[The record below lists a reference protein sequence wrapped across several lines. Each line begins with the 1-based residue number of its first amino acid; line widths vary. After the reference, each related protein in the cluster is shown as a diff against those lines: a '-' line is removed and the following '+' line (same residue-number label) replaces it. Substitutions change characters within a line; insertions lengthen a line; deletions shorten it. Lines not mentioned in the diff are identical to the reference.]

1 MNFEYKILKLEEL
14 QTPSS
19 HELDIYENSA
29 REDIDTL
36 IMDKLNNLGKD
47 GWELVSVLNDRFF
60 LKKSV

>member
-1 MNFEYKILKLEEL
+1 MNFEYKILKLDEL
-14 QTPSS
+14 QTPLS